1 MEDEKTPD
9 HTLWPAGTYRK
20 KPVEI
25 EAYRFD
31 NRIWNHVPYWLTKAM
46 SEGTVVHHANHLIIK
61 TLEGDMRANFDDW
74 IIKGVAGEIY
84 PCKPNIFAATY
95 EFATPENDDG

>member
-1 MEDEKTPD
+1 MRF
-9 HTLWPAGTYRK
+9 RK

-25 EAYRFD
+25 EAWQFKPRHIRGHWRHEAPPD
-31 NRIWNHVPYWLTKAM
+31 WLTNSKRKVIFTQDVDAM
-46 SEGTVVHHANHLIIK
+46 PVVEIQ
-61 TLEGDMRANFDDW
+61 TLEGTMVASAEDW

-95 EFATPENDDG
+95 EPVES